1 MFAVVFRILL
11 RAAFT
16 LLLLTACVFFGLHMT
31 GDPARIMLGNAA
43 DEVALEAFRA
53 QWGLN
58 LPLWQQFLV
67 YLEKFVSLDMGTSYM
82 TGQPVRDVFLDA
94 LGPTLSLMI
103 PTAVVTLL
111 IGIPSG
117 VCAALH
123 RNTLLDRSLMVMSVF
138 GYAVPNF
145 FMGVLLLLVFSI
157 QLGWL
162 PSYGNATVWHYIMPI
177 ITMATSEAAIFSRYA
192 RSAMIDAL
200 RLPCVRAARMRG
212 LPERRIIWLHA
223 LPNAMLSILTILGFF
238 LGTLV
243 AGAVITENVFSWPG
257 VGKLLVQ
264 SVASRDIFSRLL
276 YSIRMS
282 FVLAVVGTLLG
293 AVIGTLLG
301 FLAARFGGI
310 VDDAVNC
317 GIDFTASL
325 PFIILALTI
334 IAFLGTDVT
343 VIIVIMAVYGWDRYA
358 RLTRNLSRS
367 AYTEG
372 YACALEGL
380 GLPTVSI
387 ALRHILPNIASALV
401 VNMTLNFPGMILLET
416 SLSFLGVGV
425 QPPMSSLGTMLGF
438 GRDYLTT
445 AWWIAVIPGL
455 VIVVSTLSMSILG
468 DWVQQKLEPAAR

>member
-1 MFAVVFRILL
+1 MNTRPALAIAAGIILAVFFTAGLL
-11 RAAFT
+11 APVLAPYD
-16 LLLLTACVFFGLHMT
+16 LEAMDLTARLLMPFES
-31 GDPARIMLGNAA
+31 AA
-43 DEVALEAFRA
+43 
-53 QWGLN
+53 
-58 LPLWQQFLV
+58 
-67 YLEKFVSLDMGTSYM
+67 
-82 TGQPVRDVFLDA
+82 
-94 LGPTLSLMI
+94 
-103 PTAVVTLL
+103 
-111 IGIPSG
+111 
-117 VCAALH
+117 H
-123 RNTLLDRSLMVMSVF
+123 
-138 GYAVPNF
+138 
-145 FMGVLLLLVFSI
+145 
-157 QLGWL
+157 
-162 PSYGNATVWHYIMPI
+162 
-177 ITMATSEAAIFSRYA
+177 
-192 RSAMIDAL
+192 
-200 RLPCVRAARMRG
+200 
-212 LPERRIIWLHA
+212 
-223 LPNAMLSILTILGFF
+223 ILGTDE
-238 LGTLV
+238 LG
-243 AGAVITENVFSWPG
+243 
-257 VGKLLVQ
+257 
-264 SVASRDIFSRLL
+264 RDIFSRLL

-387 ALRHILPNIASALV
+387 ALRHILPNIASAL
-401 VNMTLNFPGMILLET
+401 
-416 SLSFLGVGV
+416 GVGV

>member
-1 MFAVVFRILL
+1 MTTRPALAIAAGIILAVFFTAGLL
-11 RAAFT
+11 APVLAPYD
-16 LLLLTACVFFGLHMT
+16 LEAMDLTARLLMPFES
-31 GDPARIMLGNAA
+31 AA
-43 DEVALEAFRA
+43 
-53 QWGLN
+53 
-58 LPLWQQFLV
+58 
-67 YLEKFVSLDMGTSYM
+67 
-82 TGQPVRDVFLDA
+82 
-94 LGPTLSLMI
+94 
-103 PTAVVTLL
+103 
-111 IGIPSG
+111 
-117 VCAALH
+117 H
-123 RNTLLDRSLMVMSVF
+123 
-138 GYAVPNF
+138 
-145 FMGVLLLLVFSI
+145 
-157 QLGWL
+157 
-162 PSYGNATVWHYIMPI
+162 
-177 ITMATSEAAIFSRYA
+177 
-192 RSAMIDAL
+192 
-200 RLPCVRAARMRG
+200 
-212 LPERRIIWLHA
+212 
-223 LPNAMLSILTILGFF
+223 ILGTDE
-238 LGTLV
+238 LG
-243 AGAVITENVFSWPG
+243 
-257 VGKLLVQ
+257 
-264 SVASRDIFSRLL
+264 RDIFSRLL

-380 GLPTVSI
+380 GLP
-387 ALRHILPNIASALV
+387 NIASALV

>member
-1 MFAVVFRILL
+1 MNTRPALAIAAGIILAVFFTAGLL
-11 RAAFT
+11 APVLAPYD
-16 LLLLTACVFFGLHMT
+16 LEAMDLTARLLMPFES
-31 GDPARIMLGNAA
+31 AA
-43 DEVALEAFRA
+43 
-53 QWGLN
+53 
-58 LPLWQQFLV
+58 
-67 YLEKFVSLDMGTSYM
+67 
-82 TGQPVRDVFLDA
+82 
-94 LGPTLSLMI
+94 
-103 PTAVVTLL
+103 
-111 IGIPSG
+111 
-117 VCAALH
+117 H
-123 RNTLLDRSLMVMSVF
+123 
-138 GYAVPNF
+138 
-145 FMGVLLLLVFSI
+145 
-157 QLGWL
+157 
-162 PSYGNATVWHYIMPI
+162 
-177 ITMATSEAAIFSRYA
+177 
-192 RSAMIDAL
+192 
-200 RLPCVRAARMRG
+200 
-212 LPERRIIWLHA
+212 
-223 LPNAMLSILTILGFF
+223 ILGTDE
-238 LGTLV
+238 LG
-243 AGAVITENVFSWPG
+243 
-257 VGKLLVQ
+257 
-264 SVASRDIFSRLL
+264 RDIFSRLL

-282 FVLAVVGTLLG
+282 FVLGSCIPILGTAAG
-293 AVIGTLLG
+293 AGIGALTGTLLG

>member
-1 MFAVVFRILL
+1 MTTRPALAIAAGIILAVFFTAGLL
-11 RAAFT
+11 APVLAPYD
-16 LLLLTACVFFGLHMT
+16 LEAMDLTARLLMPFES
-31 GDPARIMLGNAA
+31 AA
-43 DEVALEAFRA
+43 
-53 QWGLN
+53 
-58 LPLWQQFLV
+58 
-67 YLEKFVSLDMGTSYM
+67 
-82 TGQPVRDVFLDA
+82 
-94 LGPTLSLMI
+94 
-103 PTAVVTLL
+103 
-111 IGIPSG
+111 
-117 VCAALH
+117 H
-123 RNTLLDRSLMVMSVF
+123 
-138 GYAVPNF
+138 
-145 FMGVLLLLVFSI
+145 
-157 QLGWL
+157 
-162 PSYGNATVWHYIMPI
+162 
-177 ITMATSEAAIFSRYA
+177 
-192 RSAMIDAL
+192 
-200 RLPCVRAARMRG
+200 
-212 LPERRIIWLHA
+212 
-223 LPNAMLSILTILGFF
+223 ILGTDE
-238 LGTLV
+238 LG
-243 AGAVITENVFSWPG
+243 
-257 VGKLLVQ
+257 
-264 SVASRDIFSRLL
+264 RDIFSRLL

-282 FVLAVVGTLLG
+282 FVLAVV
-293 AVIGTLLG
+293 GTLLG

-387 ALRHILPNIASALV
+387 ALRHSLPNIASALV

>member
-1 MFAVVFRILL
+1 MTTRPALAIAAGIILAVFFTAGLL
-11 RAAFT
+11 APVLAPYD
-16 LLLLTACVFFGLHMT
+16 LEAMDLTARLLMPFES
-31 GDPARIMLGNAA
+31 AA
-43 DEVALEAFRA
+43 
-53 QWGLN
+53 
-58 LPLWQQFLV
+58 
-67 YLEKFVSLDMGTSYM
+67 
-82 TGQPVRDVFLDA
+82 
-94 LGPTLSLMI
+94 
-103 PTAVVTLL
+103 
-111 IGIPSG
+111 
-117 VCAALH
+117 H
-123 RNTLLDRSLMVMSVF
+123 
-138 GYAVPNF
+138 
-145 FMGVLLLLVFSI
+145 
-157 QLGWL
+157 
-162 PSYGNATVWHYIMPI
+162 
-177 ITMATSEAAIFSRYA
+177 
-192 RSAMIDAL
+192 
-200 RLPCVRAARMRG
+200 
-212 LPERRIIWLHA
+212 
-223 LPNAMLSILTILGFF
+223 ILGTDE
-238 LGTLV
+238 LG
-243 AGAVITENVFSWPG
+243 
-257 VGKLLVQ
+257 
-264 SVASRDIFSRLL
+264 RDIFSRLL

-293 AVIGTLLG
+293 
-301 FLAARFGGI
+301 
-310 VDDAVNC
+310 AVNC

>member
-1 MFAVVFRILL
+1 MTTRPALAIAAGIILAVFFTAGLL
-11 RAAFT
+11 APVLAPYD
-16 LLLLTACVFFGLHMT
+16 LEAMDLTA
-31 GDPARIMLGNAA
+31 R
-43 DEVALEAFRA
+43 
-53 QWGLN
+53 
-58 LPLWQQFLV
+58 
-67 YLEKFVSLDMGTSYM
+67 
-82 TGQPVRDVFLDA
+82 
-94 LGPTLSLMI
+94 
-103 PTAVVTLL
+103 LL
-111 IGIPSG
+111 IPFES
-117 VCAALH
+117 AAH
-123 RNTLLDRSLMVMSVF
+123 
-138 GYAVPNF
+138 
-145 FMGVLLLLVFSI
+145 
-157 QLGWL
+157 
-162 PSYGNATVWHYIMPI
+162 
-177 ITMATSEAAIFSRYA
+177 
-192 RSAMIDAL
+192 
-200 RLPCVRAARMRG
+200 
-212 LPERRIIWLHA
+212 
-223 LPNAMLSILTILGFF
+223 ILGTDE
-238 LGTLV
+238 LG
-243 AGAVITENVFSWPG
+243 
-257 VGKLLVQ
+257 
-264 SVASRDIFSRLL
+264 RDIFSRLL

-416 SLSFLGVGV
+416 SLSFLG
-425 QPPMSSLGTMLGF
+425 
-438 GRDYLTT
+438 
-445 AWWIAVIPGL
+445 
-455 VIVVSTLSMSILG
+455 

>member
-1 MFAVVFRILL
+1 MTTRPALAIAAGIILAVFFTAGLL
-11 RAAFT
+11 APVLAPYD
-16 LLLLTACVFFGLHMT
+16 LEAMDLTARLLMPFES
-31 GDPARIMLGNAA
+31 AA
-43 DEVALEAFRA
+43 
-53 QWGLN
+53 
-58 LPLWQQFLV
+58 
-67 YLEKFVSLDMGTSYM
+67 
-82 TGQPVRDVFLDA
+82 
-94 LGPTLSLMI
+94 
-103 PTAVVTLL
+103 
-111 IGIPSG
+111 
-117 VCAALH
+117 H
-123 RNTLLDRSLMVMSVF
+123 
-138 GYAVPNF
+138 
-145 FMGVLLLLVFSI
+145 
-157 QLGWL
+157 
-162 PSYGNATVWHYIMPI
+162 
-177 ITMATSEAAIFSRYA
+177 
-192 RSAMIDAL
+192 
-200 RLPCVRAARMRG
+200 
-212 LPERRIIWLHA
+212 
-223 LPNAMLSILTILGFF
+223 ILGTDE
-238 LGTLV
+238 LG
-243 AGAVITENVFSWPG
+243 
-257 VGKLLVQ
+257 
-264 SVASRDIFSRLL
+264 RDIFSRLL

-425 QPPMSSLGTMLGF
+425 QPPMNSLGTMLGF

>member
-82 TGQPVRDVFLDA
+82 TGQPVRNVFLDA

-264 SVASRDIFSRLL
+264 SVASRDIP
-276 YSIRMS
+276 
-282 FVLAVVGTLLG
+282 VVGTLLG

-468 DWVQQKLEPAAR
+468 DWVQQKLEPTAQ